1 MISRLLSQKLAINV
15 KLCVSDLKTNLKMT
29 ILANKQIRHLRSL
42 AHDTKP
48 VVIVGDKGLTPSVM
62 EEIANS
68 LEIHELIKVKIR
80 TDDREERQTM
90 IDKIVKKTNAQN
102 IQRVGHIVT
111 LFKRNNEAKI
121 ALPKK

>member
-1 MISRLLSQKLAINV
+1 
-15 KLCVSDLKTNLKMT
+15 MT
-29 ILANKQIRHLRSL
+29 ILTNKQVRHLRSL

-48 VVIVGDKGLTPSVM
+48 VVIVGDKGLTQPVID
-62 EEIANS
+62 EIKNA
-68 LEIHELIKVKIR
+68 LETHELIKVKIR
-80 TDDREERQTM
+80 TDDRDERQTM
-90 IDKIVKKTNAQN
+90 IETILKKTNSEK

>member
-1 MISRLLSQKLAINV
+1 
-15 KLCVSDLKTNLKMT
+15 MT
-29 ILANKQIRHLRSL
+29 TLTNKQIRHLRSL

-48 VVIVGDKGLTPSVM
+48 VVIVGDKGLTQSVVD
-62 EEIANS
+62 EICNA
-68 LEIHELIKVKIR
+68 LETHELIKVKIR
-80 TDDREERQTM
+80 TDDRDERQSM
-90 IDKIVKKTNAQN
+90 IDSIVKKTNAEK